1 MRNWTEE
8 NGVFTL
14 RMTETVAAPIDRCF
28 LLTCSI
34 ALVQEELGMTPVRG
48 RTSGFVQP
56 DDTVRWEGRQ
66 LGLHHHHVSLISSYQ
81 RPVFMQDTMLAGRF
95 RTFQHDHHLTALPND
110 ATELHDELRFSM
122 PCGFAGW
129 LVARYIMT
137 PHILRL
143 MRSRFHR
150 IRRIASY
157 IVRRRESEPC
167 LYARTRLIRA
177 RLVAGRRHQ

>member
-1 MRNWTEE
+1 MEE

-34 ALVQEELGMTPVRG
+34 ALVQEELGMRPVSG
-48 RTSGFVQP
+48 RTHGLVQSG
-56 DDTVRWEGRQ
+56 DTVRWEGWQ
-66 LGLHHHHVSLISSYQ
+66 LGLHHHHVSLISGYQ
-81 RPVFMQDTMLAGRF
+81 RPTFLQDTMLAGRF
-95 RTFQHDHHLTALPND
+95 RSFQHDHKLRELPGGF
-110 ATELHDELRFSM
+110 TELHDELRFSL
-122 PCGFAGW
+122 PWGLAGR

-150 IRRIASY
+150 IRRITTTEAWKSY
-157 IVRRRESEPC
+157 LPQDGNGI
-167 LYARTRLIRA
+167 
-177 RLVAGRRHQ
+177 